1 MGLVVMSLCVACG
14 SERAV
19 RVLLEIDDA
28 DGDSVCLVASASG
41 EVVFASSYEVATLPA
56 GERSLTFVAGERVS
70 DALTLSAR
78 VSRDGRTV
86 ARASSEARFGDQGV
100 VEQRLR
106 AVRCMPRDVE
116 PSPARELGA
125 FDALPEGARLHATDV
140 DADGRDELLAI
151 DTEGA
156 LVALDTTTIAELE
169 AIGALPLASGDLDGD
184 CLIDVVL
191 AGPEGARVVRGDD
204 PDAASTTIGTAARD
218 VATGVRTDEGAR
230 AIAIASE
237 GGLVLSAWDEDA
249 PRLLATGVFTRVL
262 AGDLTGDG
270 RDDLVATSDT
280 ATRVLL
286 ALESG
291 FREEPGA
298 LPGSIATATGPIAL
312 GDLDGDGALDLV
324 SATGATLRI
333 ALNRGDGLLEDR
345 TGATA
350 PMLAA
355 DARRLETVDLDGDCI
370 DEIVALD
377 AAGALSVW
385 ARDAR
390 GLWVESDETLDAVG
404 IDLAVLDADGDGAR
418 EIAVLDASSTVTS
431 WRP

>member
-1 MGLVVMSLCVACG
+1 MGLVVVSLCAACG

-19 RVLLEIDDA
+19 RVLLEIDDR
-28 DGDSVCLVASASG
+28 DGDSVCLVASAAD
-41 EVVFASSYEVATLPA
+41 EMVFASSYEVAALPA
-56 GERSLTFVAGERVS
+56 GERSLTFVAGERVN
-70 DALTLSAR
+70 DTLVLSAR

-106 AVRCMPRDVE
+106 AVRCVTRDVD
-116 PSPARELGA
+116 PIAPREVGA
-125 FDALPEGARLHATDV
+125 FDALPDGARMLAADV

-151 DTEGA
+151 DAEGA
-156 LVALDTTTIAELE
+156 LVALEGGLVAELG
-169 AIGALPLASGDLDGD
+169 AVGALAVASGDLDDD
-184 CLIDVVL
+184 CLVDVVI
-191 AGPEGARVVRGDD
+191 AGADGARVVRGDD
-204 PDAASTTIGTAARD
+204 PGAGSTTLGASARD
-218 VATGVRTDEGAR
+218 VALGVRTDDGAR
-230 AIAIASE
+230 GVAIASDT
-237 GGLVLSAWDEDA
+237 GLAISAWDEDA
-249 PRLLATGVFTRVL
+249 PRSIATGSFTRVL

-286 ALESG
+286 ALEAG
-291 FREEPGA
+291 FRDEPGA
-298 LPGSIATATGPIAL
+298 LPASIATATGPITL
-312 GDLDGDGALDLV
+312 GDLDGDGTLDLA

-345 TGATA
+345 TGATP

-355 DARRLETVDLDGDCI
+355 DARRLEAVDLDGDCV

-377 AAGALSVW
+377 AAGAVSVW

-390 GLWVESDETLDAVG
+390 GLWVASTETLDAVA

-418 EIAVLDASSTVTS
+418 EIAVRDASSTVTT